1 LRFSPLRVTLHAMPD
16 AALPELSPDDLA
28 RRLDA
33 GERVQLLDVRAPARL
48 SEGRIAFGAAL
59 EFTNLAASQL
69 YALPTLAPLGL
80 DPQTPVA
87 VVCGHGN
94 SSRQAAAYLRQQGFE
109 AYSVTGGMAG
119 WDTVFVERRL
129 TATASVEHVVQL
141 DRVAKGALSY
151 VLASDGEAVIIDPAR
166 QLARYESV
174 LRAIGAT
181 PRAVI
186 DTHVHADYLSGARAA
201 AARWRVPYF
210 LHPAD
215 ARSPY
220 DGTPA
225 AIVTQPV
232 DEGDVIAFGRAT
244 VRVEHTPGHTLG
256 SLTLIADET
265 YALTGDFLFV
275 QSIGRPDLGGRGA
288 EWAKLL
294 WASLERARRTWPGDR
309 LVVPAHYSEETE
321 RRADRA
327 VAARFDVIAATN
339 AAARIQDETAFTR
352 WIAEQTRPA
361 PERYRTIKLANLGL
375 LQLSDAD
382 AEMIEAGPNQ
392 CAVA

>member
-1 LRFSPLRVTLHAMPD
+1 MPD

-33 GERVQLLDVRAPARL
+33 GERVQLLDVRAPARIA
-48 SEGRIAFGAAL
+48 EGRIAFGAAL
-59 EFTNLAASQL
+59 EFKNFAASQL
-69 YALPTLAPLGL
+69 YALSTLDPLGL
-80 DPQTPVA
+80 DPRTPVA

-94 SSRQAAAYLRQQGFE
+94 SSRKATAYLRQKGFE

-129 TATASVEHVVQL
+129 TATPSVEHVVQL
-141 DRVAKGALSY
+141 DRIGKGALSY
-151 VLASDGEAVIIDPAR
+151 VLASDGEAVVVDPAR
-166 QLARYESV
+166 QIARYESV
-174 LRAIGAT
+174 LRTIGAT

-186 DTHVHADYLSGARAA
+186 DTHMHADYLSGACAA
-201 AARWRVPYF
+201 AARWQVPYF

-220 DGTPA
+220 DGMPGT
-225 AIVTQPV
+225 IVTQPV

-244 VRVEHTPGHTLG
+244 LRVEHTPGHTLG

-275 QSIGRPDLGGRGA
+275 QSIGRPDLGGRGP

-294 WASLERARRTWPGDR
+294 WTSLERARRTWPGDR
-309 LVVPAHYSEETE
+309 LVLPAHYSQESE

-327 VAARFDVIAATN
+327 VAARFDVLAATN
-339 AAARIQDETAFTR
+339 IAARIQNEADFTR

-361 PERYRTIKLANLGL
+361 PEGYRTIKLANLGL
-375 LQLSDAD
+375 LQLSDSD
-382 AEMIEAGPNQ
+382 AEIVESGPNQ
-392 CAVA
+392 CAIA

>member
-1 LRFSPLRVTLHAMPD
+1 MSAPP
-16 AALPELSPDDLA
+16 LPELSPDDLA

-33 GERVQLLDVRAPARL
+33 GERVQLLDVRAPTRL
-48 SEGRIAFGAAL
+48 AEGRIAFGAAL

-69 YALPTLAPLGL
+69 YALPTLDPLGL
-80 DPQTPVA
+80 DPGAPVA

-94 SSRQAAAYLRQQGFE
+94 SSRQATAYLRQKGFE

-129 TATASVEHVVQL
+129 AATASVEHVVQL
-141 DRVAKGALSY
+141 DRLAKGALSY
-151 VLASDGEAVIIDPAR
+151 VLASDGEAVVIDPAR
-166 QLARYESV
+166 HLARYESV
-174 LRAIGAT
+174 LRSIGAK

-186 DTHVHADYLSGARAA
+186 DTHMHADYLSGARAA
-201 AARWRVPYF
+201 AARWQVPYF

-215 ARSPY
+215 AVSPY

-225 AIVTQPV
+225 KIASQPV

-244 VRVEHTPGHTLG
+244 LRVEHTPGHTLG

-275 QSIGRPDLGGRGA
+275 QSIGRPDLGGRGP

-309 LVVPAHYSEETE
+309 MIVPAHYAHERE

-327 VAARFDVIAATN
+327 VAARFDLL
-339 AAARIQDETAFTR
+339 AAANVAARMQDERAFTG
-352 WIAEQTRPA
+352 WIAEQTKPA
-361 PERYRTIKLANLGL
+361 PESYRTIKLANLGL
-375 LQLSDAD
+375 RVVSDAD

-392 CAVA
+392 CAIA

>member
-1 LRFSPLRVTLHAMPD
+1 MGID
-16 AALPELSPDDLA
+16 
-28 RRLDA
+28 
-33 GERVQLLDVRAPARL
+33 
-48 SEGRIAFGAAL
+48 
-59 EFTNLAASQL
+59 
-69 YALPTLAPLGL
+69 
-80 DPQTPVA
+80 
-87 VVCGHGN
+87 
-94 SSRQAAAYLRQQGFE
+94 
-109 AYSVTGGMAG
+109 AYSVTGGMAA

-129 TATASVEHVVQL
+129 TATPSVEHVVQL
-141 DRVAKGALSY
+141 DRIGKGALSY
-151 VLASDGEAVIIDPAR
+151 VLASDGEAVVVDPAR
-166 QLARYESV
+166 HLERYESV
-174 LRAIGAT
+174 LRTIGAR

-186 DTHVHADYLSGARAA
+186 DTHMHADYLSGARAA
-201 AARWRVPYF
+201 AARWQVPYF

-220 DGTPA
+220 DGTPG
-225 AIVTQPV
+225 AIATQRV

-244 VRVEHTPGHTLG
+244 LRVEHTPGHTLG

-275 QSIGRPDLGGRGA
+275 QSIGRPDLGGQGP

-309 LVVPAHYSEETE
+309 VVLPAHYSQESE

-327 VAARFDVIAATN
+327 VAARFDVLAGTN
-339 AAARIQDETAFTR
+339 VAARIPDETAFTR

-361 PERYRTIKLANLGL
+361 PESYRTIKLANLGL
-375 LQLSDAD
+375 LEVSDAD

-392 CAVA
+392 CAIA